1 VQVQRR
7 DFDAACS
14 GEAWECSALT
24 RGWVTDAEAAVR
36 EGDEEEAIAGGADLE
51 AIVVV
56 KPEEGVAALEDWISM
71 GCAVE
76 REERE
81 RRLESVVGED
91 EIDGGGEAVPGAA
104 DRAAAEDILGRKADK
119 DIPY

>member
-7 DFDAACS
+7 DFDAACG

-119 DIPY
+119 DLPH